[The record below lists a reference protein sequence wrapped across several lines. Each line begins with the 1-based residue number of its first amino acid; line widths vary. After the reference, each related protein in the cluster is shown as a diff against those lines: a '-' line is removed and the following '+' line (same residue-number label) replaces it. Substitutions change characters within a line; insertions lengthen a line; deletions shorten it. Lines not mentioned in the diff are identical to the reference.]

1 MACDAVVDILTRESG
16 RIITPILKRRT
27 FPRSIWMSLI
37 RRGTYPNEMGEQL
50 TALIYERSAPT
61 DAEPTWSDMTIADS
75 AEGGLCLPAATKIP
89 IASTTRTFGLKR
101 RVLEGPDICNIDIRP
116 AVDLYNQLV
125 SISGILGDYAR
136 IEWEIHD
143 RHEYFRLAKTKV
155 VVDSCTDPTT
165 TYTMAEAYPAACP
178 TLPLSWAVIDKFK
191 IYLLQDGA
199 GAEAL
204 LRGDGGSPV
213 GVMITS
219 FETAGNLIRQN
230 SAIREDIR
238 FSNEA
243 NILIKSF
250 GIQYAYDGVTILRD
264 PANRRFTCD
273 AGTYT
278 EIAAYSLT
286 AASKGQK
293 AEIRSAWRTAPYEES
308 FWFDPNV
315 FTQLIMEPPTA
326 PAPDFRF
333 DPVDY
338 TGMVRMYNIPD
349 RICNPDGNV
358 IFHRMHLAAGSYPVE
373 PERGVA
379 FVHERCDPMGCVT
392 ECQS

>member
-1 MACDAVVDILTRESG
+1 
-16 RIITPILKRRT
+16 
-27 FPRSIWMSLI
+27 MSLI

-61 DAEPTWSDMTIADS
+61 DAEPVWSDMTISDS

-125 SISGILGDYAR
+125 SISGILADYAR

-143 RHEYFRLAKTKV
+143 RHEYFRLCKWKV
-155 VVDSCTDPTT
+155 VVDSCTDPTDSD
-165 TYTMAEAYPAACP
+165 TMAEAYPSACP
-178 TLPLSWAVIDKFK
+178 TQPLSWSVIDKYK
-191 IYLLQDGA
+191 IWLLQDGA

-213 GVMITS
+213 GVLITS
-219 FETAGNLIRQN
+219 FETRGNLIRQN
-230 SAIREDIR
+230 ADIREDIR

-250 GIQYAYDGVTILRD
+250 GVQYSYGGVTILAD
-264 PANRRFTCD
+264 PANRRFTCSE
-273 AGTYT
+273 GTYT
-278 EIAAYSLT
+278 EVPAYILA

-293 AEIRSAWRTAPYEES
+293 AEIRPAWRTAPYEES
-308 FWFDPNV
+308 FWFDQNV
-315 FTQLIMEPPTA
+315 FTQLIMEPPTN

-349 RICNPDGNV
+349 RVCNPDGNV
-358 IFHRMHLAAGSYPVE
+358 IFHRLHMAAGSYPVE

-379 FVHERCDPMGCVT
+379 FVHERCDPMGCT
-392 ECQS
+392 TTCQS